1 MALVAP
7 LGVGQ
12 IVFFTLLV
20 FVSFLYGGGEL
31 ALDSTIDPASLVRP
45 GAVAEGVGLLDGA
58 AEPEDSASGALA
70 EVLNGTAPLAFGGFV
85 EPGEL

>member
-1 MALVAP
+1 MTMALVAP

-20 FVSFLYGGGEL
+20 FVSTLYGGGEL
-31 ALDSTIDPASLVRP
+31 ALDGAIDPASLVRP
-45 GAVAEGVGLLDGA
+45 GPVAEGVFVAYRSGTP
-58 AEPEDSASGALA
+58 AEA
-70 EVLNGTAPLAFGGFV
+70 LNGTEPGFGGL